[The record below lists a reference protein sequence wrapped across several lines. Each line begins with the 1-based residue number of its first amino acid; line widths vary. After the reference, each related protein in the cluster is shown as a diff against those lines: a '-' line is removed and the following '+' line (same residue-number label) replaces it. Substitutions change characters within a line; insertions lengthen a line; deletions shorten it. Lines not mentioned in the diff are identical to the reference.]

1 MTNHKHILAFD
12 CSSPYATVALNDA
25 QHSLPHGQQAG
36 LLVPT
41 IEALLAEQ
49 GIGYAQLAGICTTIG
64 PGSFTGLRIALA
76 TAHGLALAQNLPL
89 YTTTSLA
96 ALAEDYFTSHAATE
110 VEVAYHAG
118 KGEVFVQCFARSA
131 RLPKAQDEIS
141 PVPTEG
147 YVPRLPHAISN
158 LPLGGCLPVAGVE
171 ALSLVRMASQL
182 QPTPL
187 PEAMPLYIRPPD
199 AKIPALPAWLRET
212 DLSL

>member
-12 CSSPYATVALNDA
+12 CSSPYATVALNGV
-25 QHSLPHGQQAG
+25 QRSLPHGQQAG

-41 IEALLAEQ
+41 IDAMLTEQ
-49 GIGYAQLAGICTTIG
+49 SIGYAELSGMCTTLG

-76 TAHGLALAQNLPL
+76 TAHGIALARHLPL

-96 ALAEDYFTSHAATE
+96 ALAEGYFATHNATE

-118 KGEVFVQCFARSA
+118 KGEVFMQCFARSA
-131 RLPKAQDEIS
+131 TLPHAQGEITL
-141 PVPTEG
+141 VPAEG
-147 YVPRLPHAISN
+147 YAPRLPHAISN
-158 LPLGGCLPVAGVE
+158 LPLAGCIPVAGVE
-171 ALSLVRMASQL
+171 ALSLVRMASHL

-187 PEAMPLYIRPPD
+187 HEAMPLYIRPPD